1 MSCQI
6 CNKSTNFNTSM
17 CKTCFKF
24 IKVEQW
30 NQWIRNTPKNKRPK
44 KVKFSDKDIVDYTR
58 SIREEIDLIINQ
70 EVMVSIQDIIST
82 IVEKKK
88 KTCFKFTKVQQWNKL
103 MKNTPKNKKP
113 RGIKFSDK
121 DMVD

>member
-1 MSCQI
+1 
-6 CNKSTNFNTSM
+6 M

-44 KVKFSDKDIVDYTR
+44 KIKFSDKDIVDYTR

-103 MKNTPKNKKP
+103 MKNTLKNKKP
-113 RGIKFSDK
+113 KGIKFSDK